1 MVATATK
8 APANALRV
16 LIVEDDT
23 LVGLGL
29 KAQLQRL
36 GHQIAGQAS
45 SAAEARNLF
54 STQQP
59 DLVLVDIRLDKDD
72 GISLAEELLKQRRS
86 PMIMVSAY
94 SDKELIDRAGKA
106 GVFGY
111 LVKPVSEPSLAAQ
124 IGVALRRFEES
135 EALRAD
141 KQKLILDLET
151 RKLMERAKGIIMKRA
166 KLSEEDAH
174 KRLRQESQNR
184 RIALADI
191 CRKIIE
197 SDEMIGP

>member
-174 KRLRQESQNR
+174 KRLQQESQNR